1 MEQAEHIE
9 RFRKFMAARAEAQVE
24 TNPDYYASGAI
35 LMGTSGTLA
44 DASSAESERVQ
55 ETYWSEYSEAPEVTA
70 TATFELAP
78 THIAPIIASAGSD
91 MTFGMVLAEYIQ
103 YVHPDDYITPVSLL
117 PGTVRISGK
126 APVRFR
132 AKAGKGTNFT
142 VVGLRLEDVKVAEGG
157 KSGKS
162 SAHPNILDHVVD
174 QARRKDLK
182 RVADR
187 LAELGREPLDE
198 DELPLE
204 AASAKYFVEYCSR
217 RGNHAHPLITATPTG
232 NLDAT
237 WKGPEGQ
244 SIVMR
249 FFPSGLVWVA
259 YSLTLEK
266 GSFEVAATD
275 LLDPKMRFRIPDW
288 A

>member
-9 RFRKFMAARAEAQVE
+9 LFRKYIAARAAAQVE
-24 TNPDYYASGAI
+24 TNPDYYASGTI
-35 LMGTSGTLA
+35 FMGSSGTQTV
-44 DASSAESERVQ
+44 ASSEEPENAQ
-55 ETYWSEYSEAPEVTA
+55 IAFWGEYPEATEIAAAAKFVLTS
-70 TATFELAP
+70 THVAP
-78 THIAPIIASAGSD
+78 AGTSAGSD
-91 MTFGMVLAEYIQ
+91 MIFGEGFVEHIRQ
-103 YVHPDDYITPVSLL
+103 GYVARDITPVGLL
-117 PGTVRISGK
+117 HGPARISGK
-126 APVRFR
+126 APVTFL
-132 AKAGKGTNFT
+132 AKAGKGDGFT
-142 VVGLRLEDVKVAEGG
+142 VVGLRLEDVNGGEGG
-157 KSGKS
+157 KSGES
-162 SAHPNILDHVVD
+162 GAHSDSLDHVVD
-174 QARRKDLK
+174 QARRKGLK

-244 SIVMR
+244 SVVMR

-259 YSLTLEK
+259 YSLTLAK

-275 LLDPKMRFRIPDW
+275 LLDPKMRFNIPDW